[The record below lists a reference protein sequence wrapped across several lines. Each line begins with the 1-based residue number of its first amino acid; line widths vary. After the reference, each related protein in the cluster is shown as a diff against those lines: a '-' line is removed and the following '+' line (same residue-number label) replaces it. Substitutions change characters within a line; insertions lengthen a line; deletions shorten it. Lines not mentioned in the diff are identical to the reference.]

1 MITVCCNC
9 CIKYVQSTLFPSS
22 ILFEQKYFLKVFFRM
37 KQKGK
42 PIKGKIKQFADI
54 FNCYCCCYHL
64 VSTSED
70 EMKISSYLFL
80 NVSIAVT
87 TVHFL
92 REEKFAGLTLN
103 EVTIM
108 M

>member
-1 MITVCCNC
+1 MITVCCIC
-9 CIKYVQSTLFPSS
+9 CIKYVQSTLFQSS
-22 ILFEQKYFLKVFFRM
+22 VLFEQKYFLKVFFRM

-42 PIKGKIKQFADI
+42 LIKGKIKQFANI

-64 VSTSED
+64 VFTNED
-70 EMKISSYLFL
+70 EIKISSYIFL

-87 TVHFL
+87 IVHFP
-92 REEKFAGLTLN
+92 REERFPGLALN